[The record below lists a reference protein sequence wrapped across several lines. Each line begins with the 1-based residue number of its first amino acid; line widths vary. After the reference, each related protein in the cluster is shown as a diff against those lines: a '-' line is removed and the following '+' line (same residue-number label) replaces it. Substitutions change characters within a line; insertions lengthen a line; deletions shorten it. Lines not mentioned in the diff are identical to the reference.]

1 VQSLT
6 ANREL
11 RLFGRVI
18 HPFWNLL
25 GALAVAG
32 LVAGCAGEPK
42 SAPDW
47 TLTDLSGN
55 EVRWSSSPDTRA
67 VVFVFTGVECPIAN
81 RAQPE
86 LTRLAREFT
95 PEVTFVAVYPNA
107 SEDAAMIRRHRTT
120 FELPPEAYRDPRQ
133 HLAKTLGATVTPEVV
148 ALAVDGR
155 LIYRGRVNDQFAGLG
170 LGRPAPTRHD
180 LKDALR
186 DFIEGK
192 LPSGI
197 VTSAAGC
204 RIQTTP

>member
-1 VQSLT
+1 MQSLT
-6 ANREL
+6 AHPDL

-25 GALAVAG
+25 GAVAVAF

-42 SAPDW
+42 SAPGW
-47 TLTDLSGN
+47 TLTDLSGK
-55 EVRWSSSPDTRA
+55 EVRWNPPAGTRA
-67 VVFVFTGVECPIAN
+67 VVFIFTGVECPIAN

-95 PEVTFVAVYPNA
+95 PAVTFVPVYPNA
-107 SEDAAMIRRHRTT
+107 SEDAAMIIQHRAT

-133 HLAKTLGATVTPEVV
+133 TLAKALGATVTPEVV
-148 ALAVDGR
+148 AVASDGR

-186 DFIEGK
+186 EFLEGK
-192 LPSGI
+192 PPSGI
-197 VTSAAGC
+197 VTPAAGC